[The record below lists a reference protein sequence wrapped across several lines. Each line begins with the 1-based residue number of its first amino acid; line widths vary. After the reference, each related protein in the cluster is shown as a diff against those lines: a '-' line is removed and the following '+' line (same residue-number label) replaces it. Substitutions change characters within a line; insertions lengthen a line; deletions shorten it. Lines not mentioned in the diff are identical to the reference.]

1 MRTFILNYTPAY
13 GKICIDTDLTDNM
26 LEIHVSDT
34 GKGIAM
40 GDFNRIFDRFY
51 QIEGSSESATSP
63 GTGIGLALT
72 KSIVEKHHGEIC
84 LDSQLGKGSVF
95 TVKLPLG
102 DARYIHDEHVHFAD
116 REKESDLK
124 ETDEDSR
131 VGICAVANEES
142 FQSEEG
148 ESKKYTVLVV
158 EDNDELIQV
167 LCELFSPFYQVIM
180 ASNGKEGLDKA
191 YEYKPDLIIS
201 DIMMSGMDGYELIDH
216 LRTSGFTMPILI
228 ITAKERFE
236 DKQRGFQAGTDDYMV
251 KPIDVNE
258 MVLRV
263 GALLKRAKIA
273 TEHRIVCQNTILD
286 YDALTVTVNGQE
298 TLLPQKEFYL
308 LYKLLSYPNKIF
320 TRQQLMDEIWGLDST
335 TDERTVDVH
344 VNRLRERFKNCDDFI
359 IMTVRGLGYKAV
371 KTEA

>member
-1 MRTFILNYTPAY
+1 MFHI
-13 GKICIDTDLTDNM
+13 
-26 LEIHVSDT
+26 
-34 GKGIAM
+34 
-40 GDFNRIFDRFY
+40 
-51 QIEGSSESATSP
+51 
-63 GTGIGLALT
+63 
-72 KSIVEKHHGEIC
+72 
-84 LDSQLGKGSVF
+84 
-95 TVKLPLG
+95 
-102 DARYIHDEHVHFAD
+102 
-116 REKESDLK
+116 
-124 ETDEDSR
+124 
-131 VGICAVANEES
+131 
-142 FQSEEG
+142 
-148 ESKKYTVLVV
+148 LVV
-158 EDNDELIQV
+158 EDDAKLRSLFCTV
-167 LCELFSPFYQVIM
+167 LTN
-180 ASNGKEGLDKA
+180 NGYLALPAESGEKALSLLDS
-191 YEYKPDLIIS
+191 EYVDLIIS

-258 MVLRV
+258 MILRV
-263 GALLKRAKIA
+263 GALPKRAKIA

>member
-1 MRTFILNYTPAY
+1 MFHI
-13 GKICIDTDLTDNM
+13 
-26 LEIHVSDT
+26 
-34 GKGIAM
+34 
-40 GDFNRIFDRFY
+40 
-51 QIEGSSESATSP
+51 
-63 GTGIGLALT
+63 
-72 KSIVEKHHGEIC
+72 
-84 LDSQLGKGSVF
+84 
-95 TVKLPLG
+95 
-102 DARYIHDEHVHFAD
+102 
-116 REKESDLK
+116 
-124 ETDEDSR
+124 
-131 VGICAVANEES
+131 
-142 FQSEEG
+142 
-148 ESKKYTVLVV
+148 LVV
-158 EDNDELIQV
+158 EDDAKLRSLFCTV
-167 LCELFSPFYQVIM
+167 LTN
-180 ASNGKEGLDKA
+180 NGYLALPAESGEKALSLLDS
-191 YEYKPDLIIS
+191 EYVDLIIS

-236 DKQRGFQAGTDDYMV
+236 DKQRGFQAGTD
-251 KPIDVNE
+251 E
-258 MVLRV
+258 MILRV